1 MAVRQAFERHEERFI
16 LLMRRFV
23 VAGRKGRSGPPGN
36 LNASKHGLT
45 TWLRRRALPKQKQHI
60 VKLVQDYA
68 GGLLSCK
75 GGAKGA
81 TEVEAA
87 VIENAA
93 RAYGA
98 SLLVL
103 EEAAVR
109 GLVREANGT
118 WDLTPGFM
126 RLVGFLNA
134 ERMSLLGL
142 GLSRRAKNVSDLNT
156 LLAEAANDKEGDGR

>member
-1 MAVRQAFERHEERFI
+1 MA
-16 LLMRRFV
+16 
-23 VAGRKGRSGPPGN
+23 GKKGRSGPPGN
-36 LNASKHGLT
+36 LNAARNGLT
-45 TWLRRRALPKQKQHI
+45 AWMKRRALPRQKQH
-60 VKLVQDYA
+60 VMKLVQDYA

-98 SLLVL
+98 CLLVL

-126 RLVGFLNA
+126 RLIGFLNA

-142 GLSRRAKNVSDLNT
+142 GLGRRAKNVSDLNT
-156 LLAEAANDKEGDGR
+156 LLAEAANDKEGEG